1 MYSKEEK
8 EQVVFDYKNGVCIS
22 QISKSRG
29 VSRST
34 VYSWI
39 KECEPKEK
47 GLTYGKYNALKSH
60 CAKLELII
68 EILRKTDCIANTTLH
83 EKYEIIKEMSSEYKI
98 ATLCSA
104 LGVAKGSY
112 YNHILRNKNDDSLA
126 AKRRREFTTMIEEI
140 FENSKQTLGVPRI
153 VAVLR
158 EKGYTVSNR
167 FVSSIMKENG
177 WFCVGSKSRE
187 IYYREI
193 MMKRNKRKENKVK
206 RNFNVKNP
214 NEIWASDFTYF
225 KVKGKRYYICVVL
238 DLFSRKIIGMEVS
251 KRNSI
256 WLTKTTLKKAYA
268 IRNPIGSK
276 LVFHSDRGN
285 NYVAN
290 VFMDYLKS
298 LGIEQSFS
306 QKGTPYDNAV
316 VESFFNTLK
325 REELYRTK
333 YTSEKH
339 FRESLKEYVEFYN
352 ENRPHTTLRYMTPN
366 KAEEEYYR
374 RKDLAKKR

>member
-1 MYSKEEK
+1 MDRVFMYFPGFKAKAVTLSY
-8 EQVVFDYKNGVCIS
+8 DDGVR
-22 QISKSRG
+22 QDKR
-29 VSRST
+29 
-34 VYSWI
+34 
-39 KECEPKEK
+39 
-47 GLTYGKYNALKSH
+47 
-60 CAKLELII
+60 LI
-68 EILRKTDCIANTTLH
+68 
-83 EKYEIIKEMSSEYKI
+83 
-98 ATLCSA
+98 
-104 LGVAKGSY
+104 
-112 YNHILRNKNDDSLA
+112 
-126 AKRRREFTTMIEEI
+126 
-140 FENSKQTLGVPRI
+140 
-153 VAVLR
+153 
-158 EKGYTVSNR
+158 
-167 FVSSIMKENG
+167 SIMKENG
-177 WFCVGSKSRE
+177 WFCVGSKSIE

-214 NEIWASDFTYF
+214 NEIWASDVTYF

-316 VESFFNTLK
+316 SLIKSNAALK
-325 REELYRTK
+325 FVLSTK
-333 YTSEKH
+333 
-339 FRESLKEYVEFYN
+339 FCL
-352 ENRPHTTLRYMTPN
+352 
-366 KAEEEYYR
+366 
-374 RKDLAKKR
+374 